1 MNRCTSEVK
10 YFLWNLR
17 HYVWPKRKERF
28 WQFIAWHLPKTLVM
42 WCYMRVGAHAT
53 TGDYGHTNAD
63 ELSMMDAIKRWDT
76 A

>member
-1 MNRCTSEVK
+1 MARFEGVR
-10 YFLWNLR
+10 FFAWNLR
-17 HYVWPKRKERF
+17 HYVWPKRKEKF
-28 WQFIAWHLPKTLVM
+28 WMAIAWHLPKPLVM

-53 TGDYGHTNAD
+53 TGEYGHTIVP